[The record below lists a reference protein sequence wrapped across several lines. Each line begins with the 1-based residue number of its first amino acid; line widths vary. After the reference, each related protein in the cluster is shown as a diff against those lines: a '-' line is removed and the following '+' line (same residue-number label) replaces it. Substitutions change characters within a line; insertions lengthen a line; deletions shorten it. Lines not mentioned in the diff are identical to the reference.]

1 MLPGTKSESTRAV
14 FAVARVLSLFLM
26 ELHCV
31 IHVMLAFYFILN
43 IKAFMLLACSIH
55 YNTKYCSMQIKV
67 WNNYLKKIFSKD
79 ISFQKR

>member
-1 MLPGTKSESTRAV
+1 MLPGSLNPLAV

-26 ELHCV
+26 TLHCV

-55 YNTKYCSMQIKV
+55 YILFNV
-67 WNNYLKKIFSKD
+67 D
-79 ISFQKR
+79 KRLE

>member
-1 MLPGTKSESTRAV
+1 
-14 FAVARVLSLFLM
+14 M

-67 WNNYLKKIFSKD
+67 WNNYFKKYIFERHFFSKEIMFLLLLLLNV
-79 ISFQKR
+79 ISF